1 MRDKDKIYE
10 WGYYDSEADNYVR
23 ISEDW
28 KGRPVSDKQ
37 QWRINK
43 IRQDYPDVPLFTGKT
58 CGEASKYIE
67 RYIKGADFVG
77 QQRANERDCKMDI
90 TDILNRLRDDYD
102 ITSYDDFDSLPL
114 KQQAFLANNDLLP
127 PVWAEKWRNSLSA
140 DQIDELLD

>member
-1 MRDKDKIYE
+1 MRD
-10 WGYYDSEADNYVR
+10 
-23 ISEDW
+23 
-28 KGRPVSDKQ
+28 
-37 QWRINK
+37 
-43 IRQDYPDVPLFTGKT
+43 
-58 CGEASKYIE
+58 
-67 RYIKGADFVG
+67 
-77 QQRANERDCKMDI
+77 MDI